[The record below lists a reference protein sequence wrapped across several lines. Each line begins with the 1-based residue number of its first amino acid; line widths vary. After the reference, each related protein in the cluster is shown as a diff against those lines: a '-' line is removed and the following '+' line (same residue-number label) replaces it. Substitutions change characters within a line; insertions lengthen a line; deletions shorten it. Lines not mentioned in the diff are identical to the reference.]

1 VSREGCKALTSVIG
15 MADQTERAK
24 LLAVDDIDVTFAASN
39 PVDRAWFKHIVDN
52 QVRTPP
58 APNQPPTNQP
68 NKQKQTNKQT
78 KTTKRDP
85 RAAPLSAHGL
95 LRLAPSES
103 RQPLS
108 RVLT

>member
-1 VSREGCKALTSVIG
+1 

-68 NKQKQTNKQT
+68 TKQTKTNKQTNKNN
-78 KTTKRDP
+78 KTRP
-85 RAAPLSAHGL
+85 
-95 LRLAPSES
+95 
-103 RQPLS
+103 
-108 RVLT
+108 